1 MKRKENNL
9 SYMLL
14 TGPKFVM
21 FDIAR
26 SLHAS
31 GNLERIITSY
41 PRIKLLAENL
51 PMNKIESHSF
61 YQVADFLLEKFM
73 ANSSLIREHVSANNL
88 NYLDSKSTRQIGNS
102 NLISMSG
109 FGLKTAQI
117 VKKRGNIFMLNRF
130 SHHILVQKRIL
141 EEQSSIW
148 GWPEILPT
156 QFNVDREL
164 EEYQLADKIIVPSH
178 ASYESFKN
186 QGVNMEKVF
195 VNPFPLIAS
204 KALAN
209 SQTKKNIIFVGSVSL
224 RKGFPSLIQA
234 FNLLNMPG
242 VKLHVVGIYPGSF
255 IRYLEK
261 KSLSFDNVV
270 LHGPLGTEQLNHLYN
285 ECDVLVL
292 PSFEDGWGMV
302 VNEAMARGCIPVVS
316 NGAGAS
322 DQIKNGFNGYV
333 FEPGDV
339 TYLAECIHKAIGNE
353 EVRENIRDLIKSA
366 SSSKRNWDDFCR
378 IYLD

>member
-1 MKRKENNL
+1 
-9 SYMLL
+9 
-14 TGPKFVM
+14 
-21 FDIAR
+21 
-26 SLHAS
+26 
-31 GNLERIITSY
+31 
-41 PRIKLLAENL
+41 
-51 PMNKIESHSF
+51 MNK
-61 YQVADFLLEKFM
+61 
-73 ANSSLIREHVSANNL
+73 NN
-88 NYLDSKSTRQIGNS
+88 
-102 NLISMSG
+102 
-109 FGLKTAQI
+109 
-117 VKKRGNIFMLNRF
+117 
-130 SHHILVQKRIL
+130 
-141 EEQSSIW
+141 
-148 GWPEILPT
+148 
-156 QFNVDREL
+156 
-164 EEYQLADKIIVPSH
+164 
-178 ASYESFKN
+178 
-186 QGVNMEKVF
+186 
-195 VNPFPLIAS
+195 
-204 KALAN
+204 
-209 SQTKKNIIFVGSVSL
+209 QTKKNIIFVGSVSL

-242 VKLHVVGIYPGSF
+242 VKLHVVGIYLESF

-261 KSLSFDNVV
+261 KSLSFANVI

-353 EVRENIRDLIKSA
+353 EVRENIWDLIKSA

>member
-1 MKRKENNL
+1 M
-9 SYMLL
+9 
-14 TGPKFVM
+14 
-21 FDIAR
+21 
-26 SLHAS
+26 
-31 GNLERIITSY
+31 
-41 PRIKLLAENL
+41 
-51 PMNKIESHSF
+51 
-61 YQVADFLLEKFM
+61 
-73 ANSSLIREHVSANNL
+73 SSL
-88 NYLDSKSTRQIGNS
+88 
-102 NLISMSG
+102 
-109 FGLKTAQI
+109 GLKTAQI

-333 FEPGDV
+333 FEPCDV